1 MPVTVEVSDPNGVVS
16 YVNVLSEGLDA
27 VVLMVGLNKK
37 RAEIL
42 NCCGTLLML
51 EGDAVLKAWEPQLG
65 ELGDLPI
72 GFAEVSRY
80 TCFWTIARRQAGRTL
95 YTQEKSHASL

>member
-1 MPVTVEVSDPNGVVS
+1 MPVSVSVEDPNGVVE
-16 YVNVLSEGLDA
+16 YVNVLSESNDA

-80 TCFWTIARRQAGRTL
+80 TCFWTIARSQAGRTV
-95 YTQEKSHASL
+95 YTQEPKPCS